1 MLLPTM
7 PVTSPCS
14 RQSVQ
19 SQVRPKSVQHG
30 SSSFPRPVLGS
41 FRCSGSFPSGFGV
54 LPHDRSHEPATASN
68 GRSPAHHHR
77 EFCRLTG
84 ISPTTIKRMCDR
96 HEIAHIVISER
107 GDRRIPYREVDRL
120 LAEAEAVRLG
130 ASR

>member
-1 MLLPTM
+1 MNPQQHPTAG
-7 PVTSPCS
+7 P
-14 RQSVQ
+14 
-19 SQVRPKSVQHG
+19 
-30 SSSFPRPVLGS
+30 
-41 FRCSGSFPSGFGV
+41 
-54 LPHDRSHEPATASN
+54 PAFITT
-68 GRSPAHHHR
+68 G